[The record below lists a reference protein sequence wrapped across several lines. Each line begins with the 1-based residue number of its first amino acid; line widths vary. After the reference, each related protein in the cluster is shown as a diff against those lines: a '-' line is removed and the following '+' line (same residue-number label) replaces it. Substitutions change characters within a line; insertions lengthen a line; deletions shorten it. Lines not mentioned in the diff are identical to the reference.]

1 MQDVMIVVNTV
12 VELLEAIRRIMTEQ
26 EKQRRVAE
34 IIKLDIER
42 IIHKIKTVKIEKTDS
57 PVLNIL
63 RRGV

>member
-1 MQDVMIVVNTV
+1 
-12 VELLEAIRRIMTEQ
+12 MTEQ

-34 IIKLDIER
+34 IIKIDIER

-57 PVLNIL
+57 TVLNIL

>member
-1 MQDVMIVVNTV
+1 MQDAMIVVNTEA
-12 VELLEAIRRIMTEQ
+12 ELLEATRRIMTEQ
-26 EKQRRVAE
+26 EKERRIAE

-57 PVLNIL
+57 TVLNIL

>member
-1 MQDVMIVVNTV
+1 MQDVMIVVNTEA
-12 VELLEAIRRIMTEQ
+12 ELLEAIRRIMTEQ
-26 EKQRRVAE
+26 EKERRVAE

-42 IIHKIKTVKIEKTDS
+42 IIHKIKTVKIEKAGS